1 MPSKTFV
8 LFTVVLRVY
17 PVALCSAHSRTPS
30 ACSAAVN
37 AKRQSG
43 SECNADLSLHWF
55 GALSWACAAA
65 ASGQPCPHT
74 YRRGCAIHSL
84 CSYNADFDG
93 DEINVHFPQVCP
105 IGSGVLGVLGEWFV
119 HE

>member
-1 MPSKTFV
+1 M
-8 LFTVVLRVY
+8 
-17 PVALCSAHSRTPS
+17 
-30 ACSAAVN
+30 
-37 AKRQSG
+37 
-43 SECNADLSLHWF
+43 EWSLHYR
-55 GALSWACAAA
+55 GHVL
-65 ASGQPCPHT
+65 QPPVDSRAH
-74 YRRGCAIHSL
+74 RRGCAIHSL